1 MSGHYAFAQFTIK
14 ARGTSVLTENKLHRF
29 AMLGAAG
36 MIAPEILGRAGL
48 IPQETAVVWFK
59 SVSNLTPEDKWAK
72 LERSRGLS
80 CLPRSSNLRP
90 VRAPLDSYL
99 VSAQS
104 IGQYVHLISVSP
116 PVAPSEVSIF
126 FLCPGSLPP
135 CWRLQLLG

>member
-1 MSGHYAFAQFTIK
+1 
-14 ARGTSVLTENKLHRF
+14 
-29 AMLGAAG
+29 MLGAAG

-59 SVSNLTPEDKWAK
+59 SVSNLTPKDKWAR

-104 IGQYVHLISVSP
+104 IGTDNMCVSYL
-116 PVAPSEVSIF
+116 F
-126 FLCPGSLPP
+126 
-135 CWRLQLLG
+135 LQLWHLLKCPFSFCAQGVFPPAGGYNYWADAYTLFILELVLMGFAEHKR